1 MNAECNDHLV
11 FPERNGVDECG
22 LDLFGHYR
30 IAVLKHA
37 DLRRCLDRNHTGQF
51 QIIQFLLKSVAEIF
65 EILGS
70 LCIFGLSGHLRFI
83 LQITEFCGT
92 YQLQLFLSSENV
104 HGQLFKIIQVLCIH
118 LIQNG
123 NVFQKLPLVA
133 VEHVTD
139 FIDIHL
145 CLVILRFHCI
155 DFVRAFLKER
165 EWSLFFF
172 CVKRFQ
178 LCHNR
183 GEQIADFPEIFA
195 SDVLQRF
202 LGEVCHFLL
211 CTGTVLQNAVCIGK
225 INLGNKGIHHGFL
238 FVGQNRII
246 HDLFL
251 FFRLL
256 YRKFRFRL
264 RSAET

>member
-1 MNAECNDHLV
+1 MGKTVIMFPGQGAQKIGMSQEFYEKYKVSRDCFEKAENV
-11 FPERNGVDECG
+11 TG
-22 LDLFGHYR
+22 LDMTNLIFKENENLDKTEYTQ
-30 IAVLKHA
+30 IALY
-37 DLRRCLDRNHTGQF
+37 T
-51 QIIQFLLKSVAEIF
+51 AEMAAFYAGVEEGLTFDSAI
-65 EILGS
+65 
-70 LCIFGLSGHLRFI
+70 GLSLGEYSAM
-83 LQITEFCGT
+83 TACG
-92 YQLQLFLSSENV
+92 
-104 HGQLFKIIQVLCIH
+104 
-118 LIQNG
+118 
-123 NVFQKLPLVA
+123 A
-133 VEHVTD
+133 
-139 FIDIHL
+139 
-145 CLVILRFHCI
+145 I

-202 LGEVCHFLL
+202 LGKVCHFLL